1 MAVMAIGIIQIGLK
15 RFYATAKP
23 NHKKLYD
30 TLNKRYGITVYDFYR
45 DTVDPKCPFYQSG
58 KVQVYDFLKAK
69 NHVKEEVFIKVRSDA
84 YFTRTSIDIICKEID
99 NVIAGESDI
108 VFMGID
114 FMNDYAEIHKR
125 EDARTVHGHKVTD
138 FVVVA
143 RKDKVADTD
152 EIIDLLSHS
161 VKDKSGNKTYNLI
174 LTHDAIAKKVSTQI
188 YILRKEYSECDNWQ
202 IYWDWCSQYRK
213 SPVAQDWVKNNADT
227 IRSF

>member
-1 MAVMAIGIIQIGLK
+1 MAIGIIQIGLK
-15 RFYATAKP
+15 RFHDTAKA

-30 TLNKRYGITVYDFYR
+30 TLNKKYGITVYDYYR
-45 DTVDPKCPFYQSG
+45 DTADSNCPFDQSG
-58 KVQVYDFLKAK
+58 KIQVYDFLKAK
-69 NHVKEEVFIKVRSDA
+69 DQVKEDVFIKVRSDA

-99 NVIAGESDI
+99 NVIAREADI

-143 RKDKVADTD
+143 RKDKVANTN

-161 VKDKSGNKTYNLI
+161 VKDKSGNKTFNLI
-174 LTHDAIAKKVSTQI
+174 LTESAIAKKVSTQI
-188 YILRKEYSECDNWQ
+188 YILRKEYAECDNWQ
-202 IYWDWCSQYRK
+202 IYWDWCSQYLK
-213 SPVAQDWVKNNADT
+213 SPVAQDWVKNNADI

>member
-1 MAVMAIGIIQIGLK
+1 MAIGIIQIGLK
-15 RFYATAKP
+15 RFYDTAKP

-45 DTVDPKCPFYQSG
+45 DTTDPKCPFYQSG

-99 NVIAGESDI
+99 NIIAGESDI

>member
-1 MAVMAIGIIQIGLK
+1 MVGMAIGIIQIGLK
-15 RFYATAKP
+15 RFYNTAKP

-30 TLNKRYGITVYDFYR
+30 TLTKRYGITVYDFYR
-45 DTVDPKCPFYQSG
+45 DVADPNCPFDQSG

-69 NHVKEEVFIKVRSDA
+69 DHVKEDVFIKVRSDA

-99 NVIAGESDI
+99 NVISGESDI

-114 FMNDYAEIHKR
+114 FMNDYAAIHKR

-143 RKDKVADTD
+143 RKDKVTDT
-152 EIIDLLSHS
+152 EETIELLRHS

-174 LTHDAIAKKVSTQI
+174 LTESAIAKKVSTQI
-188 YILRKEYSECDNWQ
+188 YILRNEYAECDNWQ
-202 IYWDWCSQYRK
+202 IYWDWCSQYLK
-213 SPVAQDWVKNNADT
+213 SPVAQEWVINNKDI
-227 IRSF
+227 IRGF

>member
-1 MAVMAIGIIQIGLK
+1 MVAMAIGIIQIGLK
-15 RFYATAKP
+15 RFYGSAKA

-30 TLNKRYGITVYDFYR
+30 TLSKRYGITVYDYYR
-45 DTVDPKCPFYQSG
+45 DAADPNCPFDQSG

-69 NHVKEEVFIKVRSDA
+69 DTVKEDIFIKVRSDV
-84 YFTRTSIDIICKEID
+84 YFTRTAIEAVCKEID

-114 FMNDYAEIHKR
+114 FMNDYAAVHKR
-125 EDARTVHGHKVTD
+125 EDARTVNGHKVTD

-143 RKDKVADTD
+143 RKDKVSDTNT
-152 EIIDLLSHS
+152 IIEMLKSS

-174 LTHDAIAKKVSTQI
+174 LTESAIAKKVSTQM
-188 YILRKEYSECDNWQ
+188 YILRKDYVDYDNWQ
-202 IYWDWCSQYRK
+202 IYWDWCSQYLK
-213 SPVAQDWVKNNADT
+213 SPVAQDWVRSNADT

>member
-1 MAVMAIGIIQIGLK
+1 MAIGIIQIGLK
-15 RFYATAKP
+15 RLYDTAKL

-45 DTVDPKCPFYQSG
+45 DAADPKCPFDQSG

-99 NVIAGESDI
+99 NVISGESDI

-114 FMNDYAEIHKR
+114 FMKDYAEIHKR

-174 LTHDAIAKKVSTQI
+174 LTESAIAKKVSTQI
-188 YILRKEYSECDNWQ
+188 YILIKEYSEYDNWQ

>member
-1 MAVMAIGIIQIGLK
+1 MAIGIIQIGLK
-15 RFYATAKP
+15 RLYDTAKL

-45 DTVDPKCPFYQSG
+45 DAADPKCPFDQSG

-99 NVIAGESDI
+99 NVISGESDI

-174 LTHDAIAKKVSTQI
+174 LTESAIAKKVSTQI
-188 YILRKEYSECDNWQ
+188 YILRKEYSEYDNWQ